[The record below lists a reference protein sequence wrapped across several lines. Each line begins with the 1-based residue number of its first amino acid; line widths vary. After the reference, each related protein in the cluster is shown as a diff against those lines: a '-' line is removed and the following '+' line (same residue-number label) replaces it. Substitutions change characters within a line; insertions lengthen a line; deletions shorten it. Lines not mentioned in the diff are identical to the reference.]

1 MGYLPRL
8 GYLRFYSHVN
18 YSVTKI
24 QGKLGKLLRLFYS
37 HVNYSVTKIESWR
50 VKAKMQFYSHV
61 NYSVTKMGV
70 ARMTVDSSFT
80 VT

>member
-1 MGYLPRL
+1 MHTFFVNIHYV
-8 GYLRFYSHVN
+8 FYSHVN

-24 QGKLGKLLRLFYS
+24 SSYHIAPPGL
-37 HVNYSVTKIESWR
+37 
-50 VKAKMQFYSHV
+50 FYSHV